1 MKIRALCSL
10 SLLIGACSAA
20 DDAYDDRAAAVHDLE
35 VQEPDDAGNP
45 ALAREG
51 RVELAA
57 PVTARKPTP
66 DPWRIAPAFD
76 KPTPDPWSGCG
87 APTEDSPECASSH
100 ETAAPSVEPA
110 TLDP

>member
-20 DDAYDDRAAAVHDLE
+20 DDGYGDEPPTVHELE
-35 VQEPDDAGNP
+35 VQEREDAGNP

-76 KPTPDPWSGCG
+76 KPTPDSVVGVQC
-87 APTEDSPECASSH
+87 APGGFS
-100 ETAAPSVEPA
+100 
-110 TLDP
+110 